1 MQYIL
6 SEEEYK
12 NLVPKYKYDEQ
23 KEKVEKLNKKIL
35 ELVCNGRCMKEHGGY
50 CDNCPIAG
58 FKGTGTC
65 TDIKSYSK

>member
-12 NLVPKYKYDEQ
+12 NLVPRYKYAEER
-23 KEKVEKLNKKIL
+23 EKVEKLNQKVL
-35 ELVCNGRCMKEHGGY
+35 ELASQGKCMKEHGGY
-50 CDNCPIAG
+50 CDFCPIAG

-65 TDIKSYSK
+65 TQTKSYSK